1 MTPMR
6 RPLRR
11 PLRFL
16 PAFLAALLAA
26 STAGS
31 PPPARATAGPAPL
44 TPAQFSHRLSR
55 DVYGYLP
62 YWDIGSGTDAY
73 LRYDLLT
80 TISLFS
86 FSYDPTSG
94 ALNPPRAALTGP
106 TAQSIIAHAH
116 AAGV

>member
-1 MTPMR
+1 MTPTR

-11 PLRFL
+11 LFRLL
-16 PAFLAALLAA
+16 PVVLAALLVAP
-26 STAGS
+26 TAGS
-31 PPPARATAGPAPL
+31 PPPARAAAGPAPL

-62 YWDIGSGTDAY
+62 WWDIGSWTDSY

-86 FSYDPTSG
+86 FSYGTTG
-94 ALNPPRAALTGP
+94 AVNPLRAILVGP
-106 TAQSIIAHAH
+106 TAQTI
-116 AAGV
+116 